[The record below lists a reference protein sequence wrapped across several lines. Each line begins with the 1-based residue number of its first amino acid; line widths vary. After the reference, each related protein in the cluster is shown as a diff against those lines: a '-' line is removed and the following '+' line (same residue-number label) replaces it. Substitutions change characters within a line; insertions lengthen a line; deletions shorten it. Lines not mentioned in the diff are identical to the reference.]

1 MNWSIGEDP
10 LDARHRRGVPDQI
23 EADAL
28 VAGARSVMV
37 KKSVLVF
44 GRPSMISA
52 ALGISTPVKYMKSL
66 FWTNS
71 P

>member
-1 MNWSIGEDP
+1 MPVTAAALRTRSRLIPSLRAP
-10 LDARHRRGVPDQI
+10 L
-23 EADAL
+23 
-28 VAGARSVMV
+28 SVMV

-44 GRPSMISA
+44 ERPSMIRA
-52 ALGISTPVKYMKSL
+52 ALGISTPAKYIRSL